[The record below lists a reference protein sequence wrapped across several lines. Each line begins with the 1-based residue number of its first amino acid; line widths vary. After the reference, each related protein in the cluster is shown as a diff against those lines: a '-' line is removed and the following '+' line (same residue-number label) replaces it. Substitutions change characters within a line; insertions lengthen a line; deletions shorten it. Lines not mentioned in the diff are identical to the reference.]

1 MHYLGQLPDLPL
13 PHTGTRL
20 RTRRKPQ
27 AQIVLC
33 QGCCCGQTQRGLP
46 AVPLEWLKPIWKTEK
61 LNKIVQLTVSG
72 CLGPCDLP
80 NVCCIINENE
90 QAWYGRLTTQEDY
103 GVLLDWAKR
112 CKEQNAIQPLPSE
125 LEHLRFQRWP
135 SEQESGSFQFINQDP
150 ADIVLLTAAD
160 TEVLTWSEAVAYL
173 PAHFPAVR
181 ALNLERL
188 RDPRVFDAY
197 LDDVLQEC
205 RVLVVRVLGGLGY
218 WREPMEQIR
227 LLAQAHDIRLIC
239 LPGDDQ
245 PDAQLMPYCTVP
257 LNEAD
262 RVFRYCVAGGVV
274 NANGMLRFLSDSYLG
289 TQFGFDPPTGLPQC
303 GIYHTGRSRISDELK
318 VMSNES
324 TAMADHSSLMADHS
338 SLIRR
343 PTAGVV
349 FYRSH
354 WVTGNLAPVDALIHA
369 LEERGLNVL
378 AVFGPNLAAVLQSEL
393 LDTDLDVLIT
403 TTSFSLN
410 AGDDAGLDSG
420 GAVPGLSE
428 AGYNGLDVPVLQAI
442 FCSSSENVWAANI
455 AGLTPRDI
463 AMNVA
468 LPEFDGRI
476 ITTAVSFKNTL
487 THDSSLQTDIVRYQP
502 RPDRIHHVA
511 DLARNWAALRRIRNS
526 QKKVAILLANYPSKN
541 ARIGN
546 AVGLD
551 TPASLHGLLEALQ
564 KAGYDVGSY
573 LPADGQALME
583 NLIAASIQDPEF
595 AGECAFRESAG
606 WVAADQYAA
615 WLDACPRPAHEG
627 IENRWGRPEESPF
640 FLADGSS
647 LTTHHLPLTTHQ
659 SCGFPI
665 PGLLFGNI
673 FVGIQPA
680 RGYDQDPSA
689 VYHSPDL
696 PPPHYYLA
704 FYRWLRDIFGAHAII
719 HLGKHGNLEWLPGK
733 GSALSDSCY
742 PEVILQD
749 LPNIYPYIINN
760 PGEGTQAKRRTAA
773 VIVDHLIPP
782 MTQAG
787 TYGELRQLENLLD
800 EYYTVQSLDPS
811 KAPLILEQIG
821 KLVHDSQ
828 IYRDFDLEQT
838 PASPEWPEFFKRID
852 GYLCEIKEAQ
862 IRDGLHILGRLPEG
876 DQLVDLLF
884 SLVRVDN
891 GSVPGLVKALATD
904 LGLDYRALSQDLS
917 AIPTESICNLKLAIG
932 YLQCSEQSP
941 PLRTCGD
948 IVEAL
953 GQIAR
958 DLIRQCLR
966 SESVEEVVK
975 RVSENCK
982 LQSAN
987 CQMQIERTLEFLRK
1001 RVMPKLGLCHQEI
1014 GHVLAALE
1022 GRFVP
1027 PGPSGAPT
1035 RGRADVLPTGRN
1047 FYSLD
1052 VRSIPTPTAWQVGW
1066 SAANALLER
1075 HRLRTGSYP
1084 ESIALVVWG
1093 TSNMRT
1099 GGDDIAEVLALL
1111 GVRPCWDEENRRIIG
1126 IEPIELVE
1134 LGRPRIDVTV
1144 RISGLFRD
1152 AFPNLIR
1159 LLNEAV
1165 ALVAS
1170 LQEPL
1175 DRNFV
1180 KAHIARDTALLSR
1193 GLRIEDRGLKIEDG
1207 GSKLQSRER
1216 ERPEAMSPVSQ
1227 SSILEPRTSIS
1238 VEEAAR
1244 LAGLRVFGSKPGAYG
1259 AGLLPVID
1267 NRNWHSSE
1275 DLAEVYLAWSSFAYT
1290 GKEDEMH
1297 GDGREETE
1305 AFRLRLANT
1314 DVVLQ
1319 NQDNREHDIFDSDD
1333 YFQFHGGLIAAVRAV
1348 AGQTPQAYLS
1358 DTSRTEDV
1366 RARTLHEEACRVFR
1380 SRVVNPRWL
1389 EGVMRH
1395 GYKGAV
1401 EMAATVDYLFGYDAT
1416 AEVLED
1422 WMYERL
1428 ADAYLFDEKTQEFI
1442 RRHNPW
1448 AERAMIERLLEA
1460 AERGLWEHP
1469 DPETLQRLRD
1479 QHDANDLG
1487 LESPTVVQPGS

>member
-13 PHTGTRL
+13 PHTGQRL
-20 RTRRKPQ
+20 RTRRKPV

-33 QGCCCGQTQRGLP
+33 QGCCCGQTERGLP
-46 AVPLEWLKPIWKTEK
+46 PVPLDWLKPIWKAEK

-80 NVCCIINENE
+80 NVCCIVTENE

-103 GVLLDWAKR
+103 GVLLNWARR
-112 CKEQNAIQPLPSE
+112 CKEQNCIQPLPNE
-125 LEHLRFQRWP
+125 LEHLRFERWP
-135 SEQESGSFQFINQDP
+135 SEQEDGHFNWINQEP

-160 TEVLTWSEAVAYL
+160 TEVLTWSAAAARL
-173 PAHFPAVR
+173 PSGFASIRV
-181 ALNLERL
+181 LNLDRV
-188 RDPRVFDAY
+188 RHPRVFDAY
-197 LDDVLQEC
+197 LDDVVQEC
-205 RVLVVRVLGGLGY
+205 RVLVVRLLGGLGY

-227 LLAQAHDIRLIC
+227 LLAMAHDIHLIC

-245 PDAQLMPYCTVP
+245 PDPQLTTYCTVP
-257 LNEAD
+257 LTEAD
-262 RVFRYCVAGGVV
+262 RVFRYCIAGGVT
-274 NANGMLRFLSDSYLG
+274 NAEALLRFLSDTYLG
-289 TQFGFDPPTGLPQC
+289 TQFGFDAPVELPQV
-303 GIYHTGRSRISDELK
+303 GIYHPQRGLMPDLK
-318 VMSNES
+318 AWQGGLEDPN
-324 TAMADHSSLMADHS
+324 
-338 SLIRR
+338 R
-343 PTAGVV
+343 PTAAIA

-354 WVTGNLAPVDALIHA
+354 WVTGNLAPVDGLVRS
-369 LEERGLNVL
+369 LEERGLNTL
-378 AVFGPNLAAVLQSEL
+378 AVFGPSLPSILQSGL
-393 LDTDLDVLIT
+393 LDSSLDVLIT

-410 AGDDAGLDSG
+410 AGTDSNSDLDKG
-420 GAVPGLSE
+420 TGPRPGLS
-428 AGYNGLDVPVLQAI
+428 NLDVPVLQAI

-455 AGLTPRDI
+455 AGLLPRDI
-463 AMNVA
+463 AMNVV

-476 ITTAVSFKNTL
+476 ITTAVSFKNTI
-487 THDSSLQTDIVRYQP
+487 THDALVQTDIVRYQP
-502 RPDRIHHVA
+502 RQDRIRHAA
-511 DLARNWAALRRIRNS
+511 DLARNWAALRRTPPA
-526 QKKVAILLANYPSKN
+526 QKKIAILLANYPSKN

-551 TPASLHGLLEALQ
+551 TPASLHALLEALR
-564 KAGYDVGSY
+564 KAGYDVGSSF
-573 LPADGQALME
+573 PPNGQALME
-583 NLIAASIQDPEF
+583 RLIAASIQDSEF
-595 AGECAFRESAG
+595 AASSAFTDSLG
-606 WVAADQYAA
+606 WVSMDQHST
-615 WLDACPRPAHEG
+615 WLEDCPSPARQG
-627 IENRWGRPEESPF
+627 IENHWGRPEESPYF
-640 FLADGSS
+640 VRDDSSLITHHSS
-647 LTTHHLPLTTHQ
+647 LTPHASP
-659 SCGFPI
+659 GFPI

-673 FVGIQPA
+673 FIGIQPA

-704 FYRWLRDIFGAHAII
+704 FYRWIRDVFGAHAVI

-733 GSALSDSCY
+733 SAALSDACY

-749 LPNIYPYIINN
+749 LPNIYPYIVNN

-800 EYYTVQSLDPS
+800 EYYQVQSLDPD
-811 KAPLILEQIG
+811 KTPLLLEEID
-821 KLVHDSQ
+821 KLVNDSQ
-828 IYRDFDLEQT
+828 IYRDLDLERT
-838 PASPEWPEFFKRID
+838 PASEELPELLKRID

-862 IRDGLHILGRLPEG
+862 IRDGLHTLGRLPEG
-876 DQLVDLLF
+876 EQLIDLLF
-884 SLVRVDN
+884 SLIRVDN
-891 GSVPGLVKALATD
+891 GSALGIVKALATD
-904 LGLDYRALSQDLS
+904 VGLDYQALSKDLS
-917 AIPTESICNLKLAIG
+917 AVAPPSIDNLQFAICNLQL
-932 YLQCSEQSP
+932 SSQS
-941 PLRTCGD
+941 LRTCGD
-948 IVEAL
+948 VLETL
-953 GQIAR
+953 GLIAR
-958 DLIRQCLR
+958 HLIRECLAGGGVQEAIAR
-966 SESVEEVVK
+966 VK
-975 RVSENCK
+975 EDCK
-982 LQSAN
+982 LQ
-987 CQMQIERTLEFLRK
+987 IEISLDLVLNTIW
-1001 RVMPKLGLCHQEI
+1001 PKLQLCHREI
-1014 GHVLAALE
+1014 DHILDALE

-1035 RGRADVLPTGRN
+1035 RGRLDVLPTGRN

-1052 VRSIPTPTAWQVGW
+1052 VRAIPTPTAWQVGW

-1075 HRLRTGSYP
+1075 HRQRTGSHP

-1099 GGDDIAEVLALL
+1099 GGDDIAEILALL
-1111 GVRPCWDEENRRIIG
+1111 GVRPRWDEDSRRIIG
-1126 IEPIELVE
+1126 IEPIPLVE

-1165 ALVAS
+1165 ALVAI
-1170 LQEPL
+1170 LPEPL

-1193 GLRIEDRGLKIEDG
+1193 ESRIEDRGSKIE
-1207 GSKLQSRER
+1207 KER
-1216 ERPEAMSPVSQ
+1216 FVDPQ
-1227 SSILEPRTSIS
+1227 SSILNPQSS
-1238 VEEAAR
+1238 MPVEEAAR

-1275 DLAEVYLAWSSFAYT
+1275 DLAEVYLAWSSYAYT
-1290 GKEDEMH
+1290 GKDETSEISEVFH
-1297 GDGREETE
+1297 SDGREERE
-1305 AFRLRLANT
+1305 AFRLRLTHT
-1314 DVVLQ
+1314 DVVAQ
-1319 NQDNREHDIFDSDD
+1319 NQDNRENDIFDSDD
-1333 YFQFHGGLIAAVRAV
+1333 YFQFHGGLIAAVRAI
-1348 AGQTPQAYLS
+1348 AGQTPAAYLS

-1366 RARTLHEEACRVFR
+1366 RARTLQEEAFRVFR

-1428 ADAYLFDEKTQEFI
+1428 ADTYLFDE
-1442 RRHNPW
+1442 RRRDFLRQNNPW

-1469 DPETLQRLRD
+1469 DAESLQRLRD
-1479 QHDANDLG
+1479 QYGGNDAWLEAMGQDANLSR
-1487 LESPTVVQPGS
+1487 SPTR